1 MEKEQK
7 TVAII
12 GANSILSQAIYS
24 QLKDDYQIYQVFN
37 ENKYRIKEQS
47 NLIDHQTFLQKAI
60 SIDYIFFIS
69 AIIDYGETSEI
80 IRKIFETNVYFL
92 KSISEKHPEAKIIH
106 ASSVSLYKEGDSV
119 INEHTEID
127 LASSYQMSK
136 CWGENIVRQHPGGG
150 VNIRLSSLFGP
161 EMNIKTFLPYVIKS
175 ALINKKIIL
184 FGDGSRKQNYIDA
197 AEAATYFCTAM
208 HVDADFPLLAVN
220 RNSCSNL
227 EIAEKIQ
234 NAIGNVEIGFENEDN
249 SPSFI
254 YNNELSRNVLG
265 LNSTANIDHQIQQT
279 ILWMQKQ
286 F

>member
-37 ENKYRIKEQS
+37 ENKYRIKDPS
-47 NLIDHQTFLQKAI
+47 NLIDHQTFFEKAFT
-60 SIDYIFFIS
+60 IDYIFFIS

-80 IRKIFETNVYFL
+80 IRKIFETNVHLL
-92 KSISEKHPEAKIIH
+92 KSISEKFPEAKIIH

-127 LASSYQMSK
+127 LTSSYQISK

-161 EMNIKTFLPYVIKS
+161 EMNVKTFLPYVIKS
-175 ALINKKIIL
+175 ALTNNKITL

-197 AEAATYFCTAM
+197 AEAASYFCAAM
-208 HVDADFPLLAVN
+208 HVDVEFPLLAVN

-234 NAIGNVEIGFENEDN
+234 NTIGNVEIGFENEDN

-254 YNNELSRNVLG
+254 YNNELTRKVLG
-265 LNSTANIDHQIQQT
+265 LNSTANIDHQLQQT